1 MKNKIIVIII
11 LCLIML
17 IGLYFGIKYINNREI
32 PDNYI
37 AVFHG
42 GAGERLVSTYI
53 YKIDNGHANYGFKY
67 INTVSMTESWGSSN
81 YQEKITDRGKVDWT
95 DNVFSAAQ
103 KNGAY
108 DYVRL
113 PNDTRRYTIAEFMGM
128 FMMN

>member
-1 MKNKIIVIII
+1 MKNKIIIVII

-17 IGLYFGIKYINNREI
+17 IGLCFGIKYINNEEI

-42 GAGERLVSTYI
+42 GKGERLFSTYI

-67 INTVSMTESWGSSN
+67 INTVSMTESLGSSN
-81 YQEKITDRGKVDWT
+81 YKEKIIDIGKVDWT
-95 DNVFSAAQ
+95 DNVFSVAK

-108 DYVRL
+108 DYVIL
-113 PNDTRRYTIAEFMGM
+113 PNNTRTYTIDEFMGM